1 MSRRVWL
8 FLYSTPN
15 IVGAVFGLAGL
26 GLFFTGVIKKYW
38 LFIVVGVY
46 VAGLLLTPKNKAVEL
61 TLQSE
66 LTVEDI
72 RASVETLIA
81 QIRPRVPKEIF
92 AQVERIREAIFALLP
107 TIVDV
112 NSGDHAVYTV
122 RQTALE
128 YLPAALQHY
137 LNLPTAFANL
147 HPLKEGKTATTL
159 LREQLELLATTM
171 EDMVEDF
178 HRNDAEQLLIH
189 GRFLE
194 ERFHKANLF
203 T

>member
-1 MSRRVWL
+1 VWL

-15 IVGAVFGLAGL
+15 IVGAVCGLAGL
-26 GLFFTGVIKKYW
+26 GLFFGGVVKKYW
-38 LFIVVGVY
+38 LFIVVGLY
-46 VAGLLLTPKNKAVEL
+46 VAGLLLTPRNKAVAL
-61 TLQSE
+61 SLQSE
-66 LTVEDI
+66 LTAEDI
-72 RASVETLIA
+72 RAALETLMA

-107 TIVDV
+107 TIIDV

-178 HRNDAEQLLIH
+178 HRQDAEQLLIH

-194 ERFHKANLF
+194 ERFHKADLF